1 MLKVANVSQTYEG
14 LRGNVAALDSVSLNV
29 DAGEFVIVQGPSGS
43 GKTTLLLAAGGLLRP
58 GEGVVKI
65 NGVDVYGM
73 PLDKRAH
80 FRASE
85 IGFVFQQFH
94 LISYLTVLENIL
106 MPSLAINN
114 PDAEKHALELLERF
128 KMTGRMHH
136 IPSELSTGERQR
148 TAMARALLNNPKL
161 ILADEPTGNLD
172 RDNADVVLS
181 TFYDFAR
188 SGGAVLLVTHDD
200 AVSHYAHRT
209 LKLVNG
215 KLSVD

>member
-1 MLKVANVSQTYEG
+1 MLKAVNISQTYEG
-14 LRGNVAALDSVSLNV
+14 LRGNVTALDSVTLNV
-29 DAGEFVIVQGPSGS
+29 EAGEFVIVQGPSGS

-58 GEGVVKI
+58 GEGSVEI

-73 PLDKRAH
+73 PLDKRAQ

-106 MPSLAINN
+106 MPSLAIHN

-128 KMTGRMHH
+128 NMTGRMHH
-136 IPSELSTGERQR
+136 IPQELSTGERQR

-181 TFYDFAR
+181 TFDDFAR

-215 KLSVD
+215 KLSGD